1 MHCLGR
7 SNAFSPFFYGGMN
20 MSTMVEQ
27 LEEANKTV
35 ETYKA
40 ESDQKIVIFE
50 EEMHEKIS
58 ELTASST
65 TETLEYEKRY
75 NSLEEAKMKEL
86 KHAYEENVVEGK
98 KKLHDGNKEI
108 EERYFK
114 EIMEEVVEQ
123 YGRM

>member
-1 MHCLGR
+1 
-7 SNAFSPFFYGGMN
+7 

-98 KKLHDGNKEI
+98 KKLNDGNKEI